1 MSEPSV
7 MWTPGQASRASALR
21 AALVVGVEIGVDEV
35 DDQRLGTGRPRR
47 PGGLPHRVLVERG
60 HHRTG
65 RVDPLRHL
73 EAALARHDRR
83 EVAHHAPR
91 VGPGAPAELQRV
103 AKAPRGDEGAAH
115 PLALQ
120 HGVGADGG
128 AVDHRLEFLRRLA
141 ERGEAGHEAVRLVGR
156 RGRYLG
162 DAHGARGR
170 IDQQQVGEGAADIDA
185 EPAAAGRGA
194 HGVLTG
200 PLRGA
205 LSARPRRPRRRGR
218 AGRGPPARRA
228 SAPAPCAAGG
238 RKPRRS

>member
-1 MSEPSV
+1 MK
-7 MWTPGQASRASALR
+7 WTISASAPAAR
-21 AALVVGVEIGVDEV
+21 AASVAV
-35 DDQRLGTGRPRR
+35 
-47 PGGLPHRVLVERG
+47 PHRVLVERG

-83 EVAHHAPR
+83 EVAGHAPG

-115 PLALQ
+115 ALALQ

-128 AVDHRLEFLRRLA
+128 AVDHRLEPARPRA

-156 RGRYLG
+156 RGRHLATRMAPEAG
-162 DAHGARGR
+162 STSSRSVKVPPTSTPSRQRLDASFMRR
-170 IDQQQVGEGAADIDA
+170 C
-185 EPAAAGRGA
+185 P
-194 HGVLTG
+194 
-200 PLRGA
+200 P
-205 LSARPRRPRRRGR
+205 PRRAP
-218 AGRGPPARRA
+218 AGPGPPARRA

-238 RKPRRS
+238 RRPRRS